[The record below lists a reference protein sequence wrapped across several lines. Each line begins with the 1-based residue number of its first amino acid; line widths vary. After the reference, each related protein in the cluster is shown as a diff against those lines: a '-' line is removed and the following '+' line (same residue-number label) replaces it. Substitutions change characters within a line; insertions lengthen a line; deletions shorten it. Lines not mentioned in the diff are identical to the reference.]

1 MAIDRQLA
9 YAALF
14 GGARAP
20 APPSTGIAVVT
31 CMDSRIDPAVVFG
44 LDPGDVNL
52 IRNAGGVVDDGV
64 IRSLSL
70 SQHFLGTTGVLIV
83 QHIGCSVH
91 GLDDGAFERQLVERS
106 GERPSWR
113 PGGFL
118 DLDESVRHAM
128 ETVRSSPFLL
138 HTDNVRG
145 AVLDL
150 INGGVREVT

>member
-14 GGARAP
+14 GGARVP

-44 LDPGDVNL
+44 LDPGDANL
-52 IRNAGGVVDDGV
+52 IRNAGGIVDDGV

-83 QHIGCSVH
+83 QHTGCSVH
-91 GLDDGAFERQLVERS
+91 GLDDDAFERKLVERS
-106 GERPSWR
+106 GERPAWR
-113 PGGFL
+113 PGGFA
-118 DLDESVRHAM
+118 DLEESVRHAVG
-128 ETVRSSPFLL
+128 TVRASPFLL

-150 INGGVREVT
+150 IGGGVREVV